1 MLTRGLLYCPA
12 RMCGIVGCTLPEECP
27 SEAFGRMVDA
37 MERRGPDG
45 RGEWR
50 DEFVAIGHRRLAVI
64 DPTPCGAQPMAS
76 GDGNVLVAF
85 NGEIYNHRELRA
97 LLPDARW
104 RSASDTETILRLYER
119 EGLAFVERLNGMF
132 AIAIHD
138 RRAGKLF
145 LFRDRLGIKPL
156 HVYWD
161 GTRLMFASDLRA
173 LRAHPRFDRTL
184 DQAAVR
190 DYFIF
195 NYVPAPKTIFAK
207 ATKLRPGAM
216 LEFRYESRRISVRKW
231 WRASDHLR
239 DPRDV
244 DRAGIDER
252 AEELR
257 ALLLDAV
264 RMQTLSDVPLGCFLS
279 GGVDSTAVAWALSQ
293 TTPHPRTFCI
303 GFREEAFDESPHAR
317 LTARALGTEHRTETL
332 EARDCIGLVEGI
344 GGMLGEPFADASLL
358 PTLLLSRVARQH
370 VTVALSG
377 DGGDELFG
385 GYDRYRWFRNA
396 MAAERFVPDGDDEL
410 FGGYDRYRW
419 IRNAMAVG
427 RFVPDGLRRGV
438 LAMAAMLPHYRVRTA
453 AQALA
458 WKGRRDAYGQF
469 LAGWNSPWVRT
480 LFGVDKFD
488 FSKHSFHKAGKPA
501 RNLEPVE
508 RASYSDLVQYMPD
521 DLLAKVDIASMHH
534 SLEVRLPLLDHRIV
548 EFALGLPPEMKIRG
562 DETKVVLRRALRN
575 EVPGDVLARPKAG
588 FAVPLRHWLRKEL
601 RPLAEE
607 LLRPESLPRF
617 DDKWPNIQPNVVRA
631 TWKRH
636 LGGRWNHERQ
646 LWALMVFV
654 LWHREVF
661 GR

>member
-1 MLTRGLLYCPA
+1 
-12 RMCGIVGCTLPEECP
+12 MCGIVGCTLPEECP

-64 DPTPCGAQPMAS
+64 DPTPCGAQPMA
-76 GDGNVLVAF
+76 GDDGNVVVAF

-104 RSASDTETILRLYER
+104 RSASDTETILRLYEK
-119 EGLAFVERLNGMF
+119 EGPAFVERLNGMF

-138 RRAGKLF
+138 RRARKLF

-184 DQAAVR
+184 DQAAAR

-216 LEFRYESRRISVRKW
+216 LEFRYESRRLSVRKW

-239 DPRDV
+239 DPREV

-317 LTARALGTEHRTETL
+317 LTARALGTEHKTETL

-358 PTLLLSRVARQH
+358 PTLLLSRVARRH

-385 GYDRYRWFRNA
+385 GYDRYRWFRKA
-396 MAAERFVPDGDDEL
+396 MAAEELVPVD
-410 FGGYDRYRW
+410 
-419 IRNAMAVG
+419 
-427 RFVPDGLRRGV
+427 LRRV
-438 LAMAAMLPHYRVRTA
+438 ALWIASAVPHYRAQMA
-453 AQALA
+453 ARALSYRG
-458 WKGRRDAYGQF
+458 KRDAYGQM
-469 LAGWNSPWVRT
+469 LVGWNAPWASALLGR
-480 LFGVDKFD
+480 GESD
-488 FSKHSFHKAGKPA
+488 FSKHRFHGPA
-501 RNLEPVE
+501 TAANGLEPVE
-508 RASYSDLVQYMPD
+508 RAAYSDLVQYMPD
-521 DLLAKVDIASMHH
+521 DLLAKVDIASMQH
-534 SLEVRLPLLDHRIV
+534 SLEVRVPLLDHRVV

-607 LLRPESLPRF
+607 LLRPESLPQL
-617 DDKWPNIQPNVVRA
+617 DEWPRLRPKVVRA

-636 LGGRWNHERQ
+636 LSGRWNHERQ

-654 LWHREVF
+654 LWHREAF